1 MVYDLD
7 LEQIRQA
14 ISQSALSGD
23 TVETAEGTGVQINSP
38 SAKVFA
44 YLDDP
49 ANSDVFV
56 EIARYQRVA
65 K

>member
-1 MVYDLD
+1 
-7 LEQIRQA
+7 
-14 ISQSALSGD
+14 LSGEPVD
-23 TVETAEGTGVQINSP
+23 TAEGTGTLINSP

-49 ANSDVFV
+49 PNSDVFV
-56 EIARYQRVA
+56 EAARYQRVA